1 MKKDAKME
9 FAGKIPEGQKIVSVQ
24 ELREKGLSQYGVVKL
39 VREGKLIKLNKSF
52 YENTAYLWREL

>member
-24 ELREKGLSQYGVVKL
+24 ELREKGLSQYGVGKL

>member
-1 MKKDAKME
+1 ME

-24 ELREKGLSQYGVVKL
+24 ELREKGLSQYGVGKL